1 VLVRF
6 ATHVELPA
14 VIAQIEILIVATPS
28 AAESG
33 DEDRNVPAD
42 DSYRSSPAW
51 HLLAAR
57 DVVQALNSSPVSGL
71 SPEEASMR
79 LRANGPNVLPT
90 RSARSGVLALLDQLQ
105 TLPVTL
111 LLSSAVLSVATG
123 ALGDAIAIVTVV
135 MLNAAIGFE
144 AERQAESRIAALL
157 TTARLIGRVWRDG
170 QLVDVP
176 AEGVVAGDLL
186 LLTPG
191 SQIVADA
198 RVVRAHGLR
207 LDESTLTGE
216 SFPIQKTSARIGDR
230 PMADRT
236 NMVYRGTVVTG
247 GDALAVVVG
256 TGMQTEIGMLQRL
269 VQEATAPE
277 TPLQKQLREL
287 GTQQVWIASALSA
300 AVFVTGVLRR
310 FSILEMLKSAV
321 SLAVAAIP
329 EGLPVVATTA
339 LASGLNAMVRD
350 GVLVRR
356 LSAIETLGAVEIACL
371 DKTGT
376 LTLNRM
382 SVVSVFTG
390 MRNFDVVDGRVMN
403 GGDPP
408 SATDPQLRRLFDVC
422 VLCSEVAAGGNGTPT
437 VRSSTE
443 TALLDMAVASGADA
457 ESLADLYPL
466 RKSRSRTDNR
476 SYMVTWHGSPSG
488 TFIAIKGSPLQ
499 VLRLCTHHLY
509 DGDVRQLSAAD
520 RRSIHSEN
528 SRLAAQAIRVLGLAY
543 LEADR
548 ETASFNGGAVW
559 VGLVGMSDP
568 MRPQMPEF
576 VRELRHA
583 GITPIMTT
591 GDQLETA
598 RAIGK
603 HLKLDLDH
611 EVYSRVNPSD
621 KLQIVQQFQ
630 RAGRVVAMTG
640 DGINDAPAL
649 KAADVGVTLGQS
661 GTDVA
666 QDVADVVLATDD
678 VTTLIAA
685 IREGRRVGDNVTRA
699 IHYMTATNLSE
710 MLVMFGSIACGL
722 GQPLSTRQLLWINL
736 LSDVFPELAFAIEP
750 AHGDLL
756 GRPPRAANTPVISR
770 ADYQMLV
777 TESGIISAAG
787 LTAYAYG
794 VARYGIGPR
803 SSTIGFVTLAAAQ
816 LLHAL
821 TVRGSSAD
829 TQRRRGLVGEATGV
843 GLGIVMASQIMPRA
857 GQTLGVIRLGP
868 ADFVVGAGMAAVAFA
883 ANNVLKA
890 ARDQGGVASR
900 PMRLA
905 LASVA

>member
-1 VLVRF
+1 
-6 ATHVELPA
+6 
-14 VIAQIEILIVATPS
+14 
-28 AAESG
+28 
-33 DEDRNVPAD
+33 
-42 DSYRSSPAW
+42 
-51 HLLAAR
+51 
-57 DVVQALNSSPVSGL
+57 
-71 SPEEASMR
+71 MR

-90 RSARSGVLALLDQLQ
+90 RSARPGVLAFLDQFQ

-111 LLSSAVLSVATG
+111 LLGSAVLSVATG

-135 MLNAAIGFE
+135 MLNAAIGFQT
-144 AERQAESRIAALL
+144 ERQAESRIAALL
-157 TTARLIGRVWRDG
+157 TTARLIGRVYRRA
-170 QLVDVP
+170 QIVDVP
-176 AEGVVAGDLL
+176 AEDVVAGDLL

-191 SQIVADA
+191 SQVVADA

-207 LDESTLTGE
+207 VDESTLTGE
-216 SFPIQKTSARIGDR
+216 SFPVQKTSARIVDR
-230 PMADRT
+230 LMADRT

-247 GDALAVVVG
+247 GDALAIVVA
-256 TGMQTEIGMLQRL
+256 TGRRTEIGMLQRL

-300 AVFVTGVLRR
+300 AVFVAGVLRR
-310 FSILEMLKSAV
+310 YSRLEMLKSAV
-321 SLAVAAIP
+321 ALAVAAIP
-329 EGLPVVATTA
+329 EGLPAVATTA
-339 LASGLNAMVRD
+339 LASGLNAMARD

-356 LSAIETLGAVEIACL
+356 LTAIETLGAVEIACL

-390 MRNFDVVDGRVMN
+390 MRKFDVVDGRVMN
-403 GGDPP
+403 GGAPP
-408 SATDPQLRRLFDVC
+408 YATDPQLRRLFDVS
-422 VLCSEVAAGGNGTPT
+422 VLCSEVAPRATGMPT

-466 RKSRSRTDNR
+466 RKSRYRTDNR

-488 TFIAIKGSPLQ
+488 TFIAVKGSPLQ
-499 VLRLCTHHLY
+499 VLKLCTHHLQN
-509 DGDVRQLSAAD
+509 GDVRPMSAAD

-528 SRLAAQAIRVLGLAY
+528 SRMAAQTIRVLGLAY
-543 LEADR
+543 LESDR
-548 ETASFNGGAVW
+548 ETATFNGGAVW

-568 MRPQMPEF
+568 LRQQMVEF

-583 GITPIMTT
+583 GITPVMTT
-591 GDQLETA
+591 GDQVETA
-598 RAIGK
+598 RAIASR
-603 HLKLDLDH
+603 LNLDLDH

-621 KLQIVQQFQ
+621 KLQIVRQFQ

-699 IHYMTATNLSE
+699 IHYMTSTNLSE
-710 MLVMFGSIACGL
+710 MLVMFASITCGL
-722 GQPLSTRQLLWINL
+722 GQPLNTRQLLWINL

-756 GRPPRAANTPVISR
+756 GRPPRAANTPLISR
-770 ADYQMLV
+770 DDYQMLV

-803 SSTIGFVTLAAAQ
+803 SSTLGFVTLAAAE

-829 TQRRRGLVGEATGV
+829 PQPRRGLVGEATGV
-843 GLGIVMASQIMPRA
+843 GLGVLMASQIVPGSGR
-857 GQTLGVIRLGP
+857 TLGVIRLGP
-868 ADFVVGAGMAAVAFA
+868 GDLIVGAGIAAVAFA
-883 ANNVLKA
+883 ANNVLKSA
-890 ARDQGGVASR
+890 SDHGGVASR
-900 PMRLA
+900 PHA
-905 LASVA
+905 A